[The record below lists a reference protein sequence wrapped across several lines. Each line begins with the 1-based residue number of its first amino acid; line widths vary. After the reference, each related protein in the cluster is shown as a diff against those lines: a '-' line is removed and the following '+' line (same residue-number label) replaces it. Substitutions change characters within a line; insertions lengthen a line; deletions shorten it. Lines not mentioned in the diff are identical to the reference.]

1 MSELIKAGAIW
12 LFGTVVKDDWIWPG
26 DTGLFS
32 AKMVIDALGQ
42 FSGDVTVMVNCDGG
56 SPSEGEAIRA
66 ALEAHPGKVTV
77 KVTGNAHSAASLMI
91 MSADRTE
98 MSAGS
103 LMLVHDPSAPA
114 YGNPDQLRAAADDLS
129 AMADAYA
136 AVYAARAGI
145 TPEAAREIMKA
156 ETMFNAKEAVAAGF
170 ADAVTASDAAADVD
184 PVMQYDAAKRA
195 ARAAFN
201 RAQEAQMKFEA
212 QEAGLGDGASQET
225 GQMPNGNEVVNM
237 VKPNTQAPGAVAPA
251 APAAGGALV
260 APQMQA
266 TPAPAAPAPASAPAA
281 PVAPASAPVMQDPAP
296 VAPAPAPQMSATDA
310 VAAER
315 ARQQGIREAAAPFM
329 AHIQQAEVDRMC
341 HDGTTLEQANARILA
356 VMSANQPRGVR
367 VEIRRDEA
375 QTQVEGMIGA
385 LMHRANPLM
394 HALEGPAEQYRGM
407 RLRNLAMHLAGGSAG
422 FNEIETIRAGL
433 RSTSIMSGAMGVS
446 DFAYITTEVMNRT
459 LRAAYERRASTWR
472 RISRQ
477 RSASDFRAMHSITAG
492 GDFQLKPVG
501 ENGEYLQST
510 ITDEASGLKVAK
522 YGRQINLTFEAIVN
536 DDMGVFERLPGDFA
550 RAAGTLESKIAW
562 GLIRDN
568 AKTGDGTALF
578 HADHGNLGAAGAIS
592 VATVGQGRKAMW
604 EQRPAGSKDKDDFI
618 AVSPD
623 LLFAPPALET
633 EALQF
638 VAAATPAK
646 AADANPFGSTLTPA
660 VEPSL
665 GAAAGGSDSRWY
677 LFASDLP
684 VLEHAFLDGYEA
696 PTVMTK
702 EGMNPDGV
710 SMTARHIFGATA
722 AEFRGAY
729 RRG

>member
-1 MSELIKAGAIW
+1 MSDLIKAGAIW
-12 LFGTVVKDDWIWPG
+12 LFGTIVKDDWIWPG
-26 DTGLFS
+26 ETGLFS
-32 AKMVIDALGQ
+32 AQMVLDALGQ
-42 FSGDVTVMVNCDGG
+42 FSGDVTIMVNCDGG

-91 MSADRTE
+91 MSADRIE

-145 TPEAAREIMKA
+145 TPEAAREVMKA

-170 ADAVTASDAAADVD
+170 ADAVTASGATADAD

-201 RAQEAQMKFEA
+201 RAHEAQMKFEA
-212 QEAGLGDGASQET
+212 HEAGLGDGASQET

-237 VKPNTQAPGAVAPA
+237 SNTPQNAPGAPA
-251 APAAGGALV
+251 AAAAGGALA

-266 TPAPAAPAPASAPAA
+266 TPAPAAPAPAPAPASAPA
-281 PVAPASAPVMQDPAP
+281 APVMQDPAP
-296 VAPAPAPQMSATDA
+296 VAPAPAAQMSAADA
-310 VAAER
+310 VAADR
-315 ARQQGIREAAAPFM
+315 TRMQGIREAAAPFS
-329 AHIQQAEVDRMC
+329 ADVPQAEVDRMC
-341 HDGTTLEQANARILA
+341 NDGTSVEAANARILA
-356 VMSANQPRGVR
+356 IMSAKQPRGVR

-407 RLRNLAMHLAGGSAG
+407 RLRNLAMHLAGSSAG

-433 RSTSIMSGAMGVS
+433 RSTSIMSGAMGTS

-477 RSASDFRAMHSITAG
+477 RSASDFRALHSITAG

-510 ITDEASGLKVAK
+510 VTDEASGLKVAK

-568 AKTGDGTALF
+568 AKTGDNTAIF

-592 VATVGQGRKAMW
+592 VATVGDGRKAMW

-623 LLFAPPALET
+623 LLFVPPARET

-638 VAAATPAK
+638 VAQATPAK
-646 AADANPFGSTLTPA
+646 ASDANPFGSTLTPA